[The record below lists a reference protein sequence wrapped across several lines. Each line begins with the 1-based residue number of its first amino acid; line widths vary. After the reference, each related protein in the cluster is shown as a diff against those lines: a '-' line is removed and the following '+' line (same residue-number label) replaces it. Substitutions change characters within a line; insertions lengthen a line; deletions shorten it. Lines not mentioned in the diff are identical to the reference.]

1 MQRLEDLEDMLEVD
15 VAVQTET
22 EASQAELMDYA
33 ETQLRE
39 LCGSRKLDWDAMT
52 EADREN
58 FVNDLI
64 HEECQLRHVV
74 KDFGFS
80 DKVFFVADIQECDDA
95 IPTEWQSIVSC
106 FRTEVESERKR
117 FREEW
122 EKTVVHFHNAFADIP
137 EAEVL
142 RHFEEALAEVRRE

>member
-1 MQRLEDLEDMLEVD
+1 MSIKEYQFLIQRLEDLEDMLEID

-39 LCGSRKLDWDAMT
+39 LCASRKLDWDAMT

-64 HEECQLRHVV
+64 HEDREC
-74 KDFGFS
+74 
-80 DKVFFVADIQECDDA
+80 IQ
-95 IPTEWQSIVSC
+95 
-106 FRTEVESERKR
+106 
-117 FREEW
+117 
-122 EKTVVHFHNAFADIP
+122 
-137 EAEVL
+137 
-142 RHFEEALAEVRRE
+142 